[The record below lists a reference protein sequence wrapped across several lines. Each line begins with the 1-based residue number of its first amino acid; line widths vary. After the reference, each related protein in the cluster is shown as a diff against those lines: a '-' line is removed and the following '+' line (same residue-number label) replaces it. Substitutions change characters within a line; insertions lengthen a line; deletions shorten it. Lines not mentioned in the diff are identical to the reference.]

1 LLEIA
6 DLHRV
11 GLKPTSFSL
20 PDGSCIA
27 VRGPSGAGKTLLMR
41 AIADLDP
48 NEGTVTL
55 NGEDRAAIPAP
66 LWRRRVT
73 YVPAEPG
80 WWAETIGEHFANWA
94 NALPLIE
101 QVGLTDAARNWPVL
115 RCSTGERLRLALA
128 RALEVRPRVLLLDEP
143 TAALD
148 AAGVTAVEALI
159 HRHIT
164 DGMSVLWVTHD
175 PGQAR
180 RMAQRALHVEAGL
193 VAECSP

>member
-1 LLEIA
+1 LLEIT

-11 GLKPTSFSL
+11 GLNPATFSL

-48 NEGTVTL
+48 NEGRVAL
-55 NGEDRAAIPAP
+55 DGEDRTAMPAP

-80 WWAETIGEHFANWA
+80 WWADTIGEHFADWA
-94 NALPLIE
+94 GALPLIE
-101 QVGLTDAARNWPVL
+101 RVGLTDAAKSWPVA
-115 RCSTGERLRLALA
+115 RCSTGERLRLALV
-128 RALEVRPRVLLLDEP
+128 RALAVGPRVLLLDEP

-148 AAGVTAVEALI
+148 EALVGSVEALI
-159 HRHIT
+159 REHIAA
-164 DGMSVLWVTHD
+164 GMSALWVTHD
-175 PGQAR
+175 PEQAKR
-180 RMAQRALHVEAGL
+180 VAVRTLIVEAGQ
-193 VAECSP
+193 VREGPP